1 MKPTRRIFLKSS
13 AALAASLPFARFE
26 FRAAE
31 AGGAT
36 PAGASAKQG
45 LLFDDTDLPRI
56 RANARDPRFAA
67 LWQEMKAADLAA
79 DRNFLANEARL
90 TNHVTHLLRVQR
102 ILERACVLYAVEGDP
117 GQLELARTAIRKM
130 LEYPEWD
137 CFIEGGRQIFGLQ
150 RAPEGSIALLLAL
163 DWLKGA
169 LTADEV
175 AAIEEAVATKGAP
188 ACYTAVYGMKYPDRV
203 QGWGWSPRSEV
214 KDFSHINLKRWPLIL
229 NATNLKIIPTAAL
242 GLIACHFHGRRPE
255 AAGWMDLA
263 RSSTRAFATI
273 YGTDGSY
280 DEGVSYWG
288 YTTLHMALFAEA
300 LWRTQGIDE
309 RDLIDY
315 RGTARYAL
323 GMTMPTL
330 ANDHA
335 VANFKH
341 VEGFMMPLLK
351 PEFDIVNFGDA
362 NGAVDVSVAA
372 WIGRTKQDPVA
383 AFVARDIGEARYLYG
398 LIWYDPAAPVA
409 PPAADLLD
417 QRLSNDIVISR
428 TGWTAR
434 DNVLAL
440 RSGGPGNHEHAD
452 RNSVLFKAYGERLL
466 HDPTRAA
473 YVSHQPRWILR
484 LTEAHTA
491 VLINGQGHQYH
502 DGSEGTN
509 PSWSFARVTAYRT
522 GPGWMSV
529 TSDATE
535 AYSLVNAGVTRVFRT
550 LVYLKPD
557 IVLFLDRVTLIGTPA
572 AVQVRFQANNEDLAA
587 NLSLPGDD
595 FLITRPRASLLGRVA
610 RTPGLT
616 VKVGKLPLAE
626 KDGSQP
632 FVEVGSAAALD
643 HEILT
648 VCTARPLLGNP
659 AERGVPGTNTGTA
672 AAGNGEE
679 AHGDLRLT
687 REGTAWRVT
696 GAHAGQKINVT
707 LDTAGAQPVLTL
719 A

>member
-1 MKPTRRIFLKSS
+1 MNPTRRTFLKSS
-13 AALAASLPFARFE
+13 AALAASLPFAGLDLRG
-26 FRAAE
+26 ATTTGSTLPPLP
-31 AGGAT
+31 AGGRR
-36 PAGASAKQG
+36 G
-45 LLFDDTDLPRI
+45 LLFDDADLPRI
-56 RANARDPRFAA
+56 RANARDPRFAK
-67 LWQEMKAADLAA
+67 LWQEMKAADVAA
-79 DRNFLANEARL
+79 DRHFLANEARL

-117 GQLELARTAIRKM
+117 VQLELARTAIRKM

-163 DWLKGA
+163 DWLKDA
-169 LTADEV
+169 LTAEEV
-175 AAIEEAVATKGAP
+175 AAIEDAVATKGAP

-203 QGWGWSPRSEV
+203 QGWGWNPRSDV

-372 WIGRTKQDPVA
+372 WIARTKQDPVA
-383 AFVARDIGEARYLYG
+383 GFVARDIGEARYFYG
-398 LIWYDPAAPVA
+398 FIWYDPAAPVS
-409 PPAADLLD
+409 PPEPALLD
-417 QRLSNDIVISR
+417 QRMSNDIVISR

-473 YVSHQPRWILR
+473 YVAHQPRWILR
-484 LTEAHTA
+484 HTEAHTA
-491 VLINGQGHQYH
+491 VLINGRGHQYH

-509 PSWSFARVTAYRT
+509 PSWAFARVTAYRT
-522 GPGWMSV
+522 GPGWMAV
-529 TSDATE
+529 TSDATD
-535 AYSLVNAGVTRVFRT
+535 AYSLVNPAVTRVLRT

-557 IVLFLDRVTLIGTPA
+557 VVVFHDRVTLTGTPA
-572 AVQVRFQANNEDLAA
+572 AVQARFQANNEDLAA
-587 NLSLPGDD
+587 NLSLPGDN
-595 FLITRPRASLLGRVA
+595 FLIARPRASLLGRVA
-610 RTPGLT
+610 RRPGLT
-616 VKVGKLPLAE
+616 VKTGKLPLAE

-632 FVEVGSAAALD
+632 FVEVESASALD

-648 VCTARPLLGNP
+648 VCSAR
-659 AERGVPGTNTGTA
+659 ATG
-672 AAGNGEE
+672 E
-679 AHGDLRLT
+679 AHGELSLT
-687 REGTAWRVT
+687 REGTTWRVAGT
-696 GAHAGQKINVT
+696 HSGQKINLT
-707 LDTAGAQPVLTL
+707 LDSVGAQPVITL
-719 A
+719 D

>member
-1 MKPTRRIFLKSS
+1 MTSSRRTFLKGS
-13 AALAASLPFARFE
+13 ALLAASLHLPRIC
-26 FRAAE
+26 AADSKGE
-31 AGGAT
+31 LPPVAL
-36 PAGASAKQG
+36 AKEGRKKG

-56 RANARDPRFAA
+56 RANARDPRFAT
-67 LWQEMKAADLAA
+67 LWQELKGADLNA
-79 DRNFLANEARL
+79 DRNFLTNEARL

-102 ILERACVLYAVEGDP
+102 ILERACVLYTVEGDP
-117 GQLELARTAIRKM
+117 VQLELARTAIRKM

-214 KDFSHINLKRWPLIL
+214 KDFSHISLKRWPLIL

-273 YGTDGSY
+273 YGTDGAY

-330 ANDHA
+330 PNDHA

-383 AFVARDIGEARYLYG
+383 SFVARDIGEARYLYG
-398 LIWYDPAAPVA
+398 LIWYDPAARVT
-409 PPAADLLD
+409 PPEPALLD
-417 QRLSNDIVISR
+417 QRLSNDLVISR
-428 TGWTAR
+428 TGWTAT

-473 YVSHQPRWILR
+473 YVAHQPRWILR
-484 LTEAHTA
+484 LTTAHTA

-509 PSWSFARVTAYRT
+509 PSWAFARVTAYAT

-529 TSDATE
+529 TSDATD
-535 AYSLVNAGVTRVFRT
+535 AYALVNPAVTRVLRT

-557 IVLFLDRVTLIGTPA
+557 VVVFLDRVTLTGTPA

-587 NLSLPGDD
+587 NLSLPGEN
-595 FLITRPRASLLGRVA
+595 FLIARPRASLLGRVA
-610 RTPGLT
+610 PGSGLT
-616 VKVGKLPLAE
+616 VKIGQLPLAE

-632 FVEVGSAAALD
+632 FVEVESAAAPD
-643 HEILT
+643 HQILT
-648 VCTARPLLGNP
+648 VCSARP
-659 AERGVPGTNTGTA
+659 TGE
-672 AAGNGEE
+672 G
-679 AHGDLRLT
+679 HGDLRLT
-687 REGTAWRVT
+687 REGTTWRVT
-696 GAHAGQKINVT
+696 GTHAKQKVDVTINPAT
-707 LDTAGAQPVLTL
+707 SMPVITIT
-719 A
+719 

>member
-1 MKPTRRIFLKSS
+1 MNPTRRTFLKTS
-13 AALAASLPFARFE
+13 AALAASLPFAGLDL
-26 FRAAE
+26 RAAATSGSALPPLP
-31 AGGAT
+31 AGGRR
-36 PAGASAKQG
+36 G
-45 LLFDDTDLPRI
+45 LLFDDADLPRI

-67 LWQEMKAADLAA
+67 LWSELKGADLTA

-117 GQLELARTAIRKM
+117 AQLELARTAIRKM

-175 AAIEEAVATKGAP
+175 TAIEEAVATKGAP

-214 KDFSHINLKRWPLIL
+214 KDFSHISLKRWPLIL

-242 GLIACHFHGRRPE
+242 GLIACHFQGRRPE

-288 YTTLHMALFAEA
+288 YTTLHLALFAEA

-341 VEGFMMPLLK
+341 VEGFMMPMLK

-383 AFVARDIGEARYLYG
+383 AFVARQIGEARYLYG
-398 LIWYDPAAPVA
+398 LIWYAPAAPVA
-409 PPAADLLD
+409 PPEPALLD

-428 TGWTAR
+428 TGWTAK

-473 YVSHQPRWILR
+473 YVAHQPRWILR
-484 LTEAHTA
+484 LTGAHTA

-509 PSWSFARVTAYRT
+509 PSWAFARVTAYRT

-529 TSDATE
+529 TSDATD
-535 AYSLVNAGVTRVFRT
+535 AYSLVNPAVTRVLRT

-557 IVLFLDRVTLIGTPA
+557 IVVFLDRVTLTDAPA

-587 NLSLPGDD
+587 HLSLPGDD
-595 FLITRPRASLLGRVA
+595 FLIARPRASLLGRVA
-610 RTPGLT
+610 RQPGLT

-632 FVEVGSAAALD
+632 FVEVESAAATG

-648 VCTARPLLGNP
+648 VCSARPVG
-659 AERGVPGTNTGTA
+659 
-672 AAGNGEE
+672 E
-679 AHGDLRLT
+679 AHGELSLT
-687 REGTAWRVT
+687 REGTTWRVT
-696 GAHAGQKINVT
+696 GSHAGQKINVT
-707 LDTAGAQPVLTL
+707 LDTAGVQPVLTL